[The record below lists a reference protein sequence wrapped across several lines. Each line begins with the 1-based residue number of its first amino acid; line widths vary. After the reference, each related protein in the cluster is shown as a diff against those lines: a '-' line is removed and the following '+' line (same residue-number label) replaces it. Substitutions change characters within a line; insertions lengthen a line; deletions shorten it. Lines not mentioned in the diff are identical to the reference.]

1 MIASSGLNRI
11 KSFYIAVFILI
22 CLPLAEPLRLEAQD
36 AAKVEKK
43 AKTRSKGDAPQEEPL
58 NLKGEEL
65 DGKPLS
71 KAARQKLHDE
81 WVKRFQGAVKK
92 LKTGK
97 ADEVGRM
104 EELILNT
111 REPAALGPMLEVLG
125 RETAPIRILLDQAL
139 VNSQTDLAWVALA
152 ERLLVEPEADVRR
165 GLVRLVGDHQGKPG
179 YDRFLAHIKLAVTSQ
194 NPVRTGLGA
203 MAVADLNW
211 TDRVPDLIDQLAPV
225 RLTRRV
231 AWVPEPVSSGGPA
244 LSVGSVD
251 GYVSVPVPV
260 VGPGV
265 VAYGQQIIPY
275 GNGLSMGGGGS
286 GGAPALKP
294 VMRAGR
300 EAFPNPAVLMALVK
314 LTEVDFGYDVASWKQ
329 WLGESFRRDEKPKK
343 RVPTP

>member
-1 MIASSGLNRI
+1 MIQRFARNSFKV
-11 KSFYIAVFILI
+11 KSVILLCVFCAFMAVVR
-22 CLPLAEPLRLEAQD
+22 PAAAQED
-36 AAKVEKK
+36 PKVEKK
-43 AKTRSKGDAPQEEPL
+43 AKTRAKGDAPKEEPL
-58 NLKGEEL
+58 NLKGEEV

-92 LKTGK
+92 LKT
-97 ADEVGRM
+97 AQAEEVAKI
-104 EELILNT
+104 EDLILNT

-125 RETAPIRILLDQAL
+125 RESAPIRILLDQAL
-139 VNSQTDLAWVALA
+139 INNQTDLAWVALA

-165 GLVRLVGDHQGKPG
+165 GLVRLAAQHEAKPG
-179 YDRFLAHIKLAVTSQ
+179 YDRFLGHIKLAVNSQ
-194 NPVRTGLGA
+194 NPVRAGLGA
-203 MAVADLNW
+203 MAAADLNW
-211 TDRVPDLIDQLAPV
+211 RDRIPELIDQLAPV

-275 GNGLSMGGGGS
+275 GNGLSMGGGGNS
-286 GGAPALKP
+286 APTLKP

-314 LTEVDFGYDVASWKQ
+314 LTDVDFGYDVASWKQ
-329 WLGESFRRDEKPKK
+329 WQSESFRRDDKPAK